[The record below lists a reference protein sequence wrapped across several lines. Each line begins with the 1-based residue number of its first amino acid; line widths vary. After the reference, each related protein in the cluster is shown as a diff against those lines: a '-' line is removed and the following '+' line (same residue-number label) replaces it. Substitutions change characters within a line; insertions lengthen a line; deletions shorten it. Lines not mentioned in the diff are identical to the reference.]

1 MLENS
6 ISPEPTLLPEGEPG
20 EALPPLAL
28 DAESAAEPQLQ
39 AALEQATEPVAQSAP
54 AIADLTPAACAA
66 RLAELFPAVFTP
78 GRAQPLKLRI
88 QADIQVRAPGVF
100 TRKTLSA
107 FLHRHTTSTAYLKA
121 LVNAPQRIDL
131 DGAPAGDVAEEHRA
145 AAGVE
150 LERRR
155 ALHDARRAA
164 EREAQRLAQ
173 RDSRR
178 AAHEQARR
186 EHDEARRAQAAQEQA
201 RRESDGL
208 LRAYESSTLTRA
220 NFCALK
226 GIAEADLEALLAQ
239 ARLAPRAAPLPSPPQ
254 AFDRGAR
261 PPSARPPR
269 QRPAHPGKPAR

>member
-1 MLENS
+1 MLENPTP
-6 ISPEPTLLPEGEPG
+6 PEPTLLPEGEPG
-20 EALPPLAL
+20 EPTPPLPL
-28 DAESAAEPQLQ
+28 EAETAAEPQLQ
-39 AALEQATEPVAQSAP
+39 AALEQTPEPVAQAAP
-54 AIADLTPAACAA
+54 PIAELTPAACAA
-66 RLAELFPAVFTP
+66 RLADLFPAVFTP
-78 GRAQPLKLRI
+78 GRALPLKLRI

-131 DGAPAGDVAEEHRA
+131 DGAQASDVAEEHRA

-173 RDSRR
+173 RETQR
-178 AAHEQARR
+178 ATHEQARR
-186 EHDEARRAQAAQEQA
+186 EHDDARRAQAALEQA
-201 RRESDGL
+201 RRENDGL

-226 GIAEADLEALLAQ
+226 GIAETDLEALLAQ
-239 ARLAPRAAPLPSPPQ
+239 ARLAPRAPPPPSAPQ
-254 AFDRGAR
+254 TFDRGAR
-261 PPSARPPR
+261 PPSGRPPG

>member
-1 MLENS
+1 MLENPTP
-6 ISPEPTLLPEGEPG
+6 PEPTPLPEGEPG
-20 EALPPLAL
+20 EPTPHLPLE
-28 DAESAAEPQLQ
+28 AENAAEPHPQ
-39 AALEQATEPVAQSAP
+39 AALEQAPEPVAPSAP
-54 AIADLTPAACAA
+54 SIADLTPAACAA

-78 GRAQPLKLRI
+78 GRALPLKLRI
-88 QADIQVRAPGVF
+88 QADIQSHTPGVF

-121 LVNAPQRIDL
+121 LVNAPQRVAL

-155 ALHDARRAA
+155 APHDARRAA
-164 EREAQRLAQ
+164 EREAQRNAQ
-173 RDSRR
+173 RT
-178 AAHEQARR
+178 AHEQARR
-186 EHDEARRAQAAQEQA
+186 EHDEARRAQAAQEQS

-208 LRAYESSTLTRA
+208 LRAYENSTLTRA

-239 ARLAPRAAPLPSPPQ
+239 AKLAPRAPPLPSPPQ
-254 AFDRGAR
+254 TFDRGAR
-261 PPSARPPR
+261 PPSGRPPR
-269 QRPAHPGKPAR
+269 QRPAQPGKPAR

>member
-6 ISPEPTLLPEGEPG
+6 TPPDPALSPDGEPDEPT
-20 EALPPLAL
+20 PPSQL
-28 DAESAAEPQLQ
+28 EVRTETEPQSQ
-39 AALEQATEPVAQSAP
+39 MPVEQAPEPVATAAP
-54 AIADLTPAACAA
+54 PIAELTPAACAA
-66 RLAELFPAVFTP
+66 QLAELFPAVFTP
-78 GRAQPLKLRI
+78 GRAKPLKLRI
-88 QADIQVRAPGVF
+88 QADIQSRAPGVF

-131 DGAPAGDVAEEHRA
+131 DGAPAGEVAEEHRA

-164 EREAQRLAQ
+164 EREAQRYAQ
-173 RDSRR
+173 R

-186 EHDEARRAQAAQEQA
+186 EHDEARRAQAAEEQA

-226 GIAEADLEALLAQ
+226 GIVEADLEALLAQ
-239 ARLAPRAAPLPSPPQ
+239 ARQAPRTPPLPSAPQ
-254 AFDRGAR
+254 TFDRGVR
-261 PPSARPPR
+261 PPNGRPPR

>member
-1 MLENS
+1 MPLE
-6 ISPEPTLLPEGEPG
+6 
-20 EALPPLAL
+20 
-28 DAESAAEPQLQ
+28 AETAAEPQLQ
-39 AALEQATEPVAQSAP
+39 GALEQTPQPVGQAAP
-54 AIADLTPAACAA
+54 PIAELTPAACAA
-66 RLAELFPAVFTP
+66 RLADLFPAVFTP
-78 GRAQPLKLRI
+78 GRALPLKLRI
-88 QADIQVRAPGVF
+88 QADIQVLAPGVF
-100 TRKTLSA
+100 TRKGLSA

-121 LVNAPQRIDL
+121 LVNAPQRIAL

-145 AAGVE
+145 AAEVE

-164 EREAQRLAQ
+164 EREAQRSAQ
-173 RDSRR
+173 RI
-178 AAHEQARR
+178 AHEQARR

-201 RRESDGL
+201 RRECDGL

-239 ARLAPRAAPLPSPPQ
+239 ARLAPRAPQPPAPPKT
-254 AFDRGAR
+254 FDRGSR
-261 PPSARPPR
+261 PPSGRSPR

>member
-1 MLENS
+1 MLENPTP
-6 ISPEPTLLPEGEPG
+6 PEPTRLPEGEPG
-20 EALPPLAL
+20 EPSPPLPL
-28 DAESAAEPQLQ
+28 DAEALATPQLQ
-39 AALEQATEPVAQSAP
+39 AALEQTPEPLARSAP
-54 AIADLTPAACAA
+54 PIAELAPAACAA
-66 RLAELFPAVFTP
+66 RLAELFPAVFTA
-78 GRAQPLKLRI
+78 GRALPLKLRI
-88 QADIQVRAPGVF
+88 QADIQSRAPGVF

-121 LVNAPQRIDL
+121 LVHAPQRIDL

-173 RDSRR
+173 RDSQR

-186 EHDEARRAQAAQEQA
+186 EHDDARRAQAAQEQA

-239 ARLAPRAAPLPSPPQ
+239 ARLAPRPPPLPSAPQ
-254 AFDRGAR
+254 RFEAGAR
-261 PPSARPPR
+261 RPSARPPR